1 MNYPIPK
8 NNLSFPLLLVL
19 ACQFPEFK
27 GDGPCDDGNNH
38 EGCEYDG
45 GDCCG
50 SNVHTDFCSECQC
63 LDPNYEG
70 KREKD
75 KYRYNKLSSFDNL
88 IQNHKSGYLT

>member
-50 SNVHTDFCSECQC
+50 SNVYTDFCSECQC
-63 LDPNYEG
+63 LDPNHEG
-70 KREKD
+70 KRGKN
-75 KYRYNKLSSFDNL
+75 RYK
-88 IQNHKSGYLT
+88 